1 MKIHDSYYFTD
12 IALLLILAAL
22 YTISSAFP
30 MLYVCNLGNYANMQI
45 TKIAQGCQG
54 GKQAEFS
61 LISIYM

>member
-1 MKIHDSYYFTD
+1 MTRILLHRHSFT
-12 IALLLILAAL
+12 LNFSRSV
-22 YTISSAFP
+22 YTIFSAFP

-61 LISIYM
+61 IISI

>member
-45 TKIAQGCQG
+45 TKSAQGCQG

-61 LISIYM
+61 LISI